1 MMVAPIPRWEKPPRL
16 LEGRVAAGKQEQ
28 CEPRCPHTFR
38 TAYLKTAMMAA
49 LMRPE
54 MGTVTNQAMKMLRKR
69 RQSTAFLERSQPTET
84 TEPTCPRSQ
93 GTAQHHSRKGCPLP
107 RNSLVQ
113 GCPGKASAMGP
124 RVLLQPLGTQQTP
137 CWESRARSC
146 HPRAVMRAGHCS
158 TRFPMAAWQSPGVH
172 QRGFVL
178 PSPPRVPP
186 HPWTPPSPGQLLP
199 PHIEMQMA
207 ELGPEGWPVA

>member
-1 MMVAPIPRWEKPPRL
+1 MMVAPIPQWEKPPRL

-28 CEPRCPHTFR
+28 YEPRCLHTFR

-93 GTAQHHSRKGCPLP
+93 GTAQHRSRTGCPPP
-107 RNSLVQ
+107 RNSLAHWY
-113 GCPGKASAMGP
+113 PGKASAMGP
-124 RVLLQPLGTQQTP
+124 RVLLQPLGTQADTMLGEQGKQLP
-137 CWESRARSC
+137 SQSSDED
-146 HPRAVMRAGHCS
+146 RAVQHSGSHGCLAEPWSPSKGFCS
-158 TRFPMAAWQSPGVH
+158 PITSSTA
-172 QRGFVL
+172 
-178 PSPPRVPP
+178 
-186 HPWTPPSPGQLLP
+186 PSPGDSPQP
-199 PHIEMQMA
+199 WAAAVTPH
-207 ELGPEGWPVA
+207 